1 MRLLS
6 EKMFLA
12 TDMYLCIIM
21 YRKFICGKVL
31 DYQNGFHVPFGNLML
46 TPNVLPILNNIN
58 SPSSIHFSRYVSV
71 CKLALSPETAI
82 SNNLDSILFPHN
94 CQLNSALPLGCSLTI
109 PIISNNS
116 RYSSLLFGYEQE
128 TDMNRCTARW
138 QSSCFIAVSFPEVK
152 SRHADL
158 DGKQSR
164 YIDQFLHQKSRM
176 PQKLAEIKLWC
187 VSLLSPRIP

>member
-1 MRLLS
+1 MYNNVQEVYLRQGTRLP
-6 EKMFLA
+6 EWFP
-12 TDMYLCIIM
+12 
-21 YRKFICGKVL
+21 RPVWEF
-31 DYQNGFHVPFGNLML
+31 
-46 TPNVLPILNNIN
+46 NVN
-58 SPSSIHFSRYVSV
+58 SKCSPDIEQHQFALSIHFSRYVSV
-71 CKLALSPETAI
+71 CELALSPETAI

-94 CQLNSALPLGCSLTI
+94 CQLSSALPLGCSLTI

-164 YIDQFLHQKSRM
+164 YIDQFLHHQSRI
-176 PQKLAEIKLWC
+176 PQKLAQIKLWC